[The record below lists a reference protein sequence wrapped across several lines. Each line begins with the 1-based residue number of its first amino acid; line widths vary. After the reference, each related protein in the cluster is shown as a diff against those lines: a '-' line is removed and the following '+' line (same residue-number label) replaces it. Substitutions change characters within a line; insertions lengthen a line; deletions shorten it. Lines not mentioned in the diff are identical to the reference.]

1 MLTNISI
8 GSAGIGFN
16 SLWPGDSPLFCS
28 STVSSVWNSSC
39 FQELMTGRIYS
50 EGWCLACSSL
60 WATVS
65 PSRKLSCSCIRWP
78 LRKTVLEYGCVCLHV
93 FFPQLGET
101 TAQKHQAFFT
111 ILVKENQFWSP
122 TLISSFPSLPL
133 AVNVIPPGPWYSILM
148 LKSMILHYYCYPI
161 SLFNLLIFVVHILQ
175 GMSWVYCLKIHSNYQ
190 TIEGKRKSSSFC
202 LRRYVLSGQYFQL
215 TLET

>member
-111 ILVKENQFWSP
+111 ILVKGKP
-122 TLISSFPSLPL
+122 
-133 AVNVIPPGPWYSILM
+133 V
-148 LKSMILHYYCYPI
+148 LKSNTHLILPFPTSCRECHPSWPLILYFNVKKYDSTLL
-161 SLFNLLIFVVHILQ
+161 SLSHFII
-175 GMSWVYCLKIHSNYQ
+175 
-190 TIEGKRKSSSFC
+190 
-202 LRRYVLSGQYFQL
+202 
-215 TLET
+215 